1 MAGPFA
7 TPPEKLLLP
16 VEVIGA
22 DLFGQQ
28 FFERTCTLAIL
39 RNGITVSLEQK
50 LGPDSEVILRNP
62 ETGEEAIAFVVGH
75 LPEDKTGNAYGL
87 VFLDPTVNPWHI
99 QFPAAE
105 SPKTVHLECSGCHT
119 VCALSLSDIELEI
132 FHARKELRRSCGI
145 CNSFMAWRET
155 SREITEKRPG
165 GALPSRNPNP
175 GGAASPLEERRR
187 NRRAGMKA
195 VACIRYSGLEV
206 VVACEDISKGGFR
219 FTSRREYLKGTRVE
233 AAAPYTKFSTNIF
246 IPAAIIYS
254 QKIPGG
260 RFRQGVTYIKS
271 RMPIG
276 WNP

>member
-1 MAGPFA
+1 
-7 TPPEKLLLP
+7 
-16 VEVIGA
+16 
-22 DLFGQQ
+22 
-28 FFERTCTLAIL
+28 
-39 RNGITVSLEQK
+39 
-50 LGPDSEVILRNP
+50 
-62 ETGEEAIAFVVGH
+62 
-75 LPEDKTGNAYGL
+75 
-87 VFLDPTVNPWHI
+87 
-99 QFPAAE
+99 
-105 SPKTVHLECSGCHT
+105 
-119 VCALSLSDIELEI
+119 
-132 FHARKELRRSCGI
+132 
-145 CNSFMAWRET
+145 
-155 SREITEKRPG
+155 
-165 GALPSRNPNP
+165 
-175 GGAASPLEERRR
+175 
-187 NRRAGMKA
+187 MKA